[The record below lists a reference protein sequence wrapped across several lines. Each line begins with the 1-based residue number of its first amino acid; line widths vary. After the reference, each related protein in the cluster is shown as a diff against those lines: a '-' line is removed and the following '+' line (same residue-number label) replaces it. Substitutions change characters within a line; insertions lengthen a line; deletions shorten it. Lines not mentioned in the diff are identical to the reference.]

1 MIGRFGSLR
10 FNVSPSRILTFDDM
24 QLTSGLKTAEHDVPG
39 WKGRWEVSGEEM
51 DEVTLHIILMASEG
65 VRPRSQYQKIRMM
78 MRNKEIQYLIIGKKA
93 VMDRRCMITKISSEW
108 KDILHKGDVPRIELD
123 VTFKEYQ

>member
-10 FNVSPSRILTFDDM
+10 FNVSYSKILTFDDM
-24 QLTSGLKTAEHDVPG
+24 QLTSALKTTEHDVPG
-39 WKGRWEVSGEEM
+39 WKGRIEITGEEM

-65 VRPRSQYQKIRMM
+65 VRPRSQYQKIRSM
-78 MRNKEIQYLIIGKKA
+78 MRNRQAQYLILGNKA
-93 VMDRRCMITKISSEW
+93 VMDRRCIITEIKSEW
-108 KDILHKGDVPRIELD
+108 KDILSRGQVSRIELD

>member
-10 FNVSPSRILTFDDM
+10 FNVSYSKILTFDDM
-24 QLTSGLKTAEHDVPG
+24 QLTSALKTTEHDAPG
-39 WKGRWEVSGEEM
+39 WKGRIEITGEEL

-65 VRPRSQYQKIRMM
+65 VRPRSQYQKIRSM
-78 MRNKEIQYLIIGKKA
+78 MRNRQAQYLILGNKA
-93 VMDRRCMITKISSEW
+93 VMDRRCIITEIKSEW
-108 KDILHKGDVPRIELD
+108 KDILSQGKVSRIELD

>member
-10 FNVSPSRILTFDDM
+10 FNVSYNKILTFDDM
-24 QLTSGLKTAEHDVPG
+24 RLTSALKLTEHDVPG
-39 WKGRWEVSGEEM
+39 WKGRVEVTGEEL

-65 VRPRSQYQKIRMM
+65 VRPRSKYQTIRSM
-78 MRNKEIQYLIIGKKA
+78 MRNREAQYLIIGNKA
-93 VMDRRCMITKISSEW
+93 VMDRRCIISKIESEW
-108 KDILHKGDVPRIELD
+108 KDILNQGKVARIELD